1 MSNPFVDQRDLVDG
15 NAVVRVDAAVVSV
28 TGADRAAVLNATL
41 SQSLLG
47 MAPGESREALE
58 LDGNGRI
65 VRILHV
71 LERHEDTLLIV
82 PGARGEDVVEWLD
95 KRVFM
100 EDVAATDLSDVVAV
114 YGGTR
119 AWGETIWTDPWPAI
133 QPGGF
138 TYGNETVPA
147 WVYVETIIDSSLE
160 APARV
165 VEESTLDA
173 IRVEAGRPALA
184 EVDDKS
190 LPHELDWLRTAVHL
204 SKGCYTG
211 QETVAKIHNVGHPP
225 RRLVRLHLDG
235 SDSVFAVAGDVVTV
249 DGEPV
254 GEITTAAVHFES
266 GPIALARIKRT
277 VPVDA
282 GLVVTHGGVDIAAT
296 QEVIVP
302 PTAGA
307 TAAERLRP
315 SRP

>member
-1 MSNPFVDQRDLVDG
+1 MSNPFVDQRDLVG
-15 NAVVRVDAAVVSV
+15 GTAVVRIDAAVVSV
-28 TGADRAAVLNATL
+28 SGPDRAAVLNATL

-47 MAPGESREALE
+47 LSADDSREALE

-65 VRILHV
+65 VRVLHV
-71 LERHEDTLLIV
+71 VERDEDTLLIV
-82 PGARGEDVVEWLD
+82 PGARGADVVQWLD

-100 EDVAATDLSDVVAV
+100 EDVAATDLTDDYVV
-114 YGGTR
+114 YGGTVGFGDVV
-119 AWGETIWTDPWPAI
+119 WVDPWPTI

-138 TYGNETVPA
+138 TYGAERVPEWSYRESVIA
-147 WVYVETIIDSSLE
+147 TDVPT
-160 APARV
+160 PARV
-165 VEESTLDA
+165 VDGSALDA
-173 IRVEAGRPALA
+173 LRAVAGRPGLA
-184 EVDDKS
+184 EIDDRA

-235 SDSVFAVAGDVVTV
+235 SDSEFAVAGDAVMV

-254 GEITTAAVHFES
+254 GVITTAGNHFEE
-266 GPIALARIKRT
+266 GPVALARIKRT

-282 GLVVTHGGVDIAAT
+282 SITVDRNGHVLAAT

>member
-15 NAVVRVDAAVVSV
+15 NAVVRVPAAVVAV

-47 MAPGESREALE
+47 LTPGESREALE

-65 VRILHV
+65 VRVLHV
-71 LERHEDTLLIV
+71 LERDADTLLIV
-82 PGARGEDVVEWLD
+82 PGASGEDVVAWLD

-100 EDVAATDLSDVVAV
+100 EDVTATDLSSTLMVVAGV
-114 YGGTR
+114 R
-119 AWGETIWTDPWPAI
+119 AVGDFAWTDPWPTI

-138 TYGNETVPA
+138 TYGSETVPA
-147 WVYVETIIDSSLE
+147 WTYVETVLPIGTEPPVRIVDSS
-160 APARV
+160 V
-165 VEESTLDA
+165 MDA
-173 IRVEAGRPALA
+173 LRAVAGRPALA
-184 EVDDKS
+184 EIDELS

-235 SDSVFAVAGDVVTV
+235 SDSVFAEAGDPVLR
-249 DGEPV
+249 DGEQIGV
-254 GEITTAAVHFES
+254 VTTAANHFED
-266 GPIALARIKRT
+266 GPVALARVKRT
-277 VPVDA
+277 VPVDVA
-282 GLVVTHGGVDIAAT
+282 LVVSRDGHPLAAT

-315 SRP
+315 NRP